1 MALRVTSGAGDRR
14 GSLKPMFKY
23 VANMHGDETVGRQLL
38 IYLAQYL
45 VNQYGSNPRSLLFNT
60 FPAAGNDA
68 FMFGGEPQHL
78 QGQGLTSSNFSNKV
92 CLKIIFKDLLIH
104 ISTLKG
110 HSLDLQVL
118 RNPE

>member
-45 VNQYGSNPRSLLFNT
+45 VNQYGSNPRSAGYYST
-60 FPAAGNDA
+60 FPHFTVCDQGVVKGFSLKSPSRVRDGDKGIAGRK
-68 FMFGGEPQHL
+68 E
-78 QGQGLTSSNFSNKV
+78 K
-92 CLKIIFKDLLIH
+92 
-104 ISTLKG
+104 
-110 HSLDLQVL
+110 
-118 RNPE
+118 

>member
-1 MALRVTSGAGDRR
+1 MNHSETFFSYWLFACFFSGKPIVALRVTSGAGERR

-78 QGQGLTSSNFSNKV
+78 QGQGLT
-92 CLKIIFKDLLIH
+92 
-104 ISTLKG
+104 
-110 HSLDLQVL
+110 
-118 RNPE
+118 

>member
-45 VNQYGSNPRSLLFNT
+45 VNQYGSNPRSAGHYSP
-60 FPAAGNDA
+60 FPHFTVCDQGVVKGFSLKSPSRVLDGDKGVAG
-68 FMFGGEPQHL
+68 
-78 QGQGLTSSNFSNKV
+78 
-92 CLKIIFKDLLIH
+92 
-104 ISTLKG
+104 
-110 HSLDLQVL
+110 
-118 RNPE
+118 RNGRE